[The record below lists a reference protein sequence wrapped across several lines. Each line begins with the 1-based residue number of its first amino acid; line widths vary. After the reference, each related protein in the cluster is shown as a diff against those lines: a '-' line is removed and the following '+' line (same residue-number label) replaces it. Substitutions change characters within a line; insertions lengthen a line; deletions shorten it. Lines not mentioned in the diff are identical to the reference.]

1 MSGSSGLGERVGEG
15 ATDRPAKT
23 LGWYA
28 WPRGGGPLQVP
39 NSQWWQLHNFGTSSL
54 SILLFLGGGEGGP
67 RSGNMGAAG
76 FGDTVSGAP
85 PPQTIVWW
93 WGAGGTMEGPLEEA
107 NLVRADS
114 TRLDSGQLEAKSTTN
129 RRKIRF
135 EVFGQEPSVSR
146 KGGPY

>member
-1 MSGSSGLGERVGEG
+1 MQLSPLRVWHLGGGAATRLGVAPERFCRAVGEG

-28 WPRGGGPLQVP
+28 RPRGGGLLQVP

-54 SILLFLGGGEGGP
+54 SILLCLGGGEGGP
-67 RSGNMGAAG
+67 RSGNMGAAA
-76 FGDTVSGAP
+76 FGAAVSGAP

-93 WGAGGTMEGPLEEA
+93 WGARGTMEGPLEEA

-114 TRLDSGQLEAKSTTN
+114 TQPPRGQIDHKPTEN
-129 RRKIRF
+129 PF
-135 EVFGQEPSVSR
+135 
-146 KGGPY
+146 

>member
-1 MSGSSGLGERVGEG
+1 
-15 ATDRPAKT
+15 
-23 LGWYA
+23 
-28 WPRGGGPLQVP
+28 
-39 NSQWWQLHNFGTSSL
+39 
-54 SILLFLGGGEGGP
+54 LGGGEGGR

-76 FGDTVSGAP
+76 FGATVSGAP

-107 NLVRADS
+107 NLVQADS

-135 EVFGQEPSVSR
+135 EVAGQVEPSLPIRLSSPVSEPL
-146 KGGPY
+146 GTNS